1 MTRIVPF
8 RRPLQQQR
16 SPIGFILIVV
26 AVLLG
31 AFSAVFFW
39 DGGGRSGSAA
49 TFAES
54 AAAGTRI
61 TGSFA
66 RCGDGQ
72 RITCVV
78 DGDTIWADGI
88 KIRMA
93 DFNTP
98 EIGNPGCEAERRL
111 GQRAA
116 VRLTILLNS
125 GAVTVHK
132 TGDRDTDVYDRALRE
147 VRVDGRSVGDTLV
160 EEGLAHEWEGYQRD
174 WC

>member
-1 MTRIVPF
+1 MAKVVPL
-8 RRPLQQQR
+8 RR
-16 SPIGFILIVV
+16 SPKQQSSIGFVLIVV
-26 AVLLG
+26 ALFLG

-49 TFAES
+49 TFTQS
-54 AAAGTRI
+54 SDPGTRI
-61 TGSFA
+61 TGKFA
-66 RCGDGQ
+66 RCGNGQ

-78 DGDTIWADGI
+78 DGDTIWANGV

-93 DFNTP
+93 DYNTP
-98 EIGNPGCEAERRL
+98 EISNPGCEAERRL
-111 GQRAA
+111 GERATT
-116 VRLTILLNS
+116 RLTTLLNS
-125 GAVTVHK
+125 GGVTIHQ
-132 TGDRDTDVYDRALRE
+132 TGDRDTDVYGRALRE

>member
-26 AVLLG
+26 AVFLG

-78 DGDTIWADGI
+78 DGDTIWANGI

-111 GQRAA
+111 GQRAT
-116 VRLTILLNS
+116 VRLTTLLNS
-125 GAVTVHK
+125 
-132 TGDRDTDVYDRALRE
+132 RE
-147 VRVDGRSVGDTLV
+147 VRVDGRSIGDTLV
-160 EEGLAHEWEGYQRD
+160 EEGLAHEWKGYQRN

>member
-26 AVLLG
+26 AVFLG

-78 DGDTIWADGI
+78 DGDTIWANGI

-98 EIGNPGCEAERRL
+98 EIGNLGCEAERRL
-111 GQRAA
+111 GQRAT
-116 VRLTILLNS
+116 VRLTTLLNS
-125 GAVTVHK
+125 
-132 TGDRDTDVYDRALRE
+132 RE
-147 VRVDGRSVGDTLV
+147 VRVDGRSIGDTLV
-160 EEGLAHEWEGYQRD
+160 EEGLAHEWKGYQRN